1 LKSRQDDEEAL
12 HLIAGMTTEGGGRMS
27 DWLAAIGV
35 ISTAVVSILSVF
47 LPAHYER
54 QRRKEER
61 TDAETKRFDEST
73 LDFLREL
80 ANFRHWDPE
89 SLKKI
94 ARDRE
99 VEHLYTDL
107 QVAQYAW
114 EWAIW
119 SRVDTQ
125 GRDRVKS
132 IRTRLEGVHTHN
144 DLSRGPGNSDVPAL
158 ADEILALARA
168 VNGRS

>member
-1 LKSRQDDEEAL
+1 
-12 HLIAGMTTEGGGRMS
+12 MTTEGGERMS

-47 LPAHYER
+47 LPSYYER
-54 QRRKEER
+54 QRRKEEKA
-61 TDAETKRFDEST
+61 DAEIKRFDEST

-80 ANFRHWDPE
+80 ANFRHWNDC

-94 ARDRE
+94 AGDRA

-114 EWAIW
+114 ERAIW
-119 SRVDTQ
+119 SRLDAQ
-125 GRDRVKS
+125 GREKVKS
-132 IRTRLEGVHTHN
+132 IHARLEGVHTCN
-144 DLSRGPGNSDVPAL
+144 DLSRGAGDSDIPAL
-158 ADEILALARA
+158 AEEILALARA